1 MLNIMRQKAGSWLI
15 KIVLFAIVIV
25 FVFWGVGSFRDNTAN
40 RVAEVNGEAIELAEY
55 RRAYNN
61 YIENL
66 RRQFRDSLTP
76 EMIEMLQ
83 VKQQVVN
90 GLINQK
96 LILQSARKLD
106 LRVTDEE
113 LVETIRRIEAFKTAG
128 IFDNSRYRAI
138 MDRIRTTPEDFEM
151 GQRQELLIGKM
162 RAMVTGGV
170 QVSDGEVREWYDH
183 NNSTVSIDFLKFSA
197 ESYKDITPTAEDLQ
211 VFFEENKDA
220 YKTNPLAK
228 VRYLQFRPDDYQ
240 ASMTVDDT
248 EIKEYYESF
257 PAEFQT
263 EKTVQA
269 RHILIKVDQN
279 APAETIE
286 KKRLE
291 AMEILEK
298 ARDGEDFAELA
309 KTFSDGPSKDQ
320 GGYLG
325 AFTQG
330 SMVKPFS
337 DKAFS
342 MAVGDI
348 SDPVQTRFGW
358 HIIKVEKINE
368 ASVRSL
374 EEAGKDIREKLM
386 AQKSKD
392 MAYEQAEIAYD
403 AAFSNEDLAKT
414 ADELKLQ
421 LLTTDFFDRTARDLK
436 VIDAPK
442 FATTAF
448 ELDEM
453 AVSNVLEHED
463 GYYILQKIETQPEK
477 VPALETVEAAVR
489 LDLIKSKQDEQAKA
503 DAEACLSAI
512 KAGADMAAE
521 GKKYNVEPVTSGF
534 FKRDETIP
542 HVGSSR
548 DIAQAA
554 FGLSDQKR
562 WPDAPLKWSDGY
574 YVIQFK
580 ERKLP
585 DLDGFVAER
594 DKIRE
599 SLLSQK
605 ERAYFSQW
613 LETERANSEIIVGKA
628 FGNE

>member
-40 RVAEVNGEAIELAEY
+40 RVAEVNGEAIELDEY
-55 RRAYNN
+55 RHAYNN

-83 VKQQVVN
+83 VKQQVVT

-113 LVETIRRIEAFKTAG
+113 LVETIRDIEAFKTAG
-128 IFDNSRYRAI
+128 IFDNSRYRVI
-138 MDRIRTTPEDFEM
+138 MDRIRTTPEDFEI
-151 GQRQELLIGKM
+151 GQRQELMIKKM
-162 RAMVTGGV
+162 RAMITSGV
-170 QVSDGEVREWYDH
+170 QVSDGEARQWYDH
-183 NNSTVSIDFLKFSA
+183 NNATVSIDFLKFSA
-197 ESYKDITPTAEDLQ
+197 GSYTDITPTAEDLKA
-211 VFFEENKDA
+211 FFEENKDA
-220 YKTNPLAK
+220 YKTNPLVK
-228 VRYLQFRPDDYQ
+228 VRYLQFRPDDYR
-240 ASMTVDDT
+240 ASMTVDDAAV
-248 EIKEYYESF
+248 KEYYENF
-257 PAEFQT
+257 PGEFQT

-286 KKRLE
+286 KKRL
-291 AMEILEK
+291 AAVDILKK
-298 ARDGEDFAELA
+298 ARDGEDFAQLA
-309 KTFSDGPSKDQ
+309 KTFSEGPSKDQ

-342 MAVGDI
+342 MAVGEI

-374 EEAGKDIREKLM
+374 EEAGKEIREKLM
-386 AQKSKD
+386 AKKTKD

-403 AAFSNEDLAKT
+403 LAFSNEDLAKT

-421 LLTTDFFDRTARDLK
+421 LLTTDFFDRTAKDLK

-442 FATTAF
+442 FATAAF
-448 ELDEM
+448 ELDDM

-463 GYYILQKIETQPEK
+463 GYYILQRMETQPEK
-477 VPALETVEAAVR
+477 IPALETVRAAVR
-489 LDLIKSKQDEQAKA
+489 LDLIKSKHDEQAKA

-512 KAGADMAAE
+512 KSGADMAAE
-521 GKKYNVEPVTSGF
+521 AKKYNIKPVSSGF
-534 FKRDETIP
+534 FKRNETIP
-542 HVGSSR
+542 QLGSSR
-548 DIAQAA
+548 DITQAA
-554 FGLSDQKR
+554 FELSDQQR
-562 WPDAPLKWSDGY
+562 WPDTPLKWSDSY

-580 ERKLP
+580 QRKLP
-585 DLDGFVAER
+585 DADGFAAER
-594 DKIRE
+594 DQIRE
-599 SLLSQK
+599 TLLTQK

-613 LETERANSEIIVGKA
+613 LETERANSEIFVGKA
-628 FGNE
+628 FGNQ